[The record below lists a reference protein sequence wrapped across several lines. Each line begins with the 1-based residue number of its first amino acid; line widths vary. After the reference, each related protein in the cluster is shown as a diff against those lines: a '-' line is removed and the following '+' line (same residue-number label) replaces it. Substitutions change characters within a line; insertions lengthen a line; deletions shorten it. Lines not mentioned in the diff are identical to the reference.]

1 MTGKSGWMLGRSS
14 SSGHVS
20 EFSLLR
26 LDSSCPLLGGRE
38 RPWGSSVALGKLRG
52 PGPVGQMPGGRRPC
66 PCVSHGLL
74 SCRAGTEAH
83 S

>member
-38 RPWGSSVALGKLRG
+38 RPWGSSVSLAPWGRCLEGGVLAPGSHTACFPAGLAL
-52 PGPVGQMPGGRRPC
+52 RRTAK
-66 PCVSHGLL
+66 G
-74 SCRAGTEAH
+74 
-83 S
+83 